1 MGFHAVN
8 SYDVWYTELNSLRCG
23 HIPYISINRIY
34 GLEEDGKWSPV
45 AFKMSNP
52 FWEGCGVLKRAVPHG
67 HNGKAVFEI
76 KISHC
81 GKVSDIF

>member
-1 MGFHAVN
+1 M
-8 SYDVWYTELNSLRCG
+8 
-23 HIPYISINRIY
+23 Y

-67 HNGKAVFEI
+67 HNAQGDISFYEI
-76 KISHC
+76 GLFSNRVLLGIE
-81 GKVSDIF
+81 

>member
-1 MGFHAVN
+1 M
-8 SYDVWYTELNSLRCG
+8 
-23 HIPYISINRIY
+23 Y

-52 FWEGCGVLKRAVPHG
+52 FWKGCGVLKRAVPHG